1 MPSLPLHPLIVHFP
15 IALGLISPLLVL
27 GLWMGLMRWKWPAKT
42 WLLVVGTHFILFASS
57 LAAVKTG
64 EMDEH
69 KVEPYVTEQALEDHE
84 ELGEKMPWVFG
95 TLLGVSLL
103 PLVFPRKQ
111 KAWVTTTLVLSVAS
125 TAMIVP
131 TGHTGGKLV
140 YEHGAAN
147 AHLPPQP
154 AIESTHD

>member
-1 MPSLPLHPLIVHFP
+1 MPTMPLHPIIVHFP
-15 IALGLISPLLVL
+15 IALGLISPLLIL
-27 GLWMGLMRWKWPAKT
+27 GLWMGMMRRKWPAKT
-42 WLLVVGTHFILFASS
+42 WLLVVGMHFILFASS

-95 TLLGVSLL
+95 TLLGASLL

-111 KAWVTTTLVLSVAS
+111 KALVTTTLVLSIAS
-125 TAMIVP
+125 TAMIIP

-147 AHLPPQP
+147 AHVTSPPATKSDQ
-154 AIESTHD
+154 D